1 LNNLNP
7 TKESD
12 MTQTQSQ
19 ANHATQPVGGTILV
33 VMMDVDEADDAVF
46 NKWYDEEHLPE
57 RMSIPGYIS
66 ARRFKLEPGDELNR
80 GGVLR
85 YLCIWEMED
94 DSPLKSQIYNDQ
106 NANPTPT
113 KEAANAVVKQR
124 ARGLYRQITPA
135 VGGFTDKTGYTYPD
149 GRRFA
154 AN

>member
-1 LNNLNP
+1 
-7 TKESD
+7 
-12 MTQTQSQ
+12 MTQSKQ
-19 ANHATQPVGGTILV
+19 ATQPIGTTILV
-33 VMMDVDEADDAVF
+33 VMMEVDEADDAVF

-57 RMSIPGYIS
+57 RMSIPGYVS
-66 ARRFKLEPGDELNR
+66 ARRFRLEPGDERNN

-94 DSPLKSQIYNDQ
+94 ESPLVSQIYNDQ

-113 KEAANAVVKQR
+113 KEAAGAVVKQR

-135 VGGFTDKTGYTYPD
+135 VGAFTDKTGYTYPD

-154 AN
+154 GD